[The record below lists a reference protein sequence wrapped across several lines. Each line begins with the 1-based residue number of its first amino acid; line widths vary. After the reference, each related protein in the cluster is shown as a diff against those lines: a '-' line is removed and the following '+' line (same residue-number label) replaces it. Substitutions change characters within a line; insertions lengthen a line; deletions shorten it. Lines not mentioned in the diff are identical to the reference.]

1 MFQGLSQG
9 ATLYILYK
17 NEPRM
22 EKGRIISVNTHLP
35 QFNPSQPQAM
45 LGGMV
50 TDLTVAVGSD
60 TIPFAGL
67 PASASVANFPDKGM
81 YISEDQGMIINEI
94 TAMRDNSQ
102 RIVDSYDAH
111 KTLRDKCDE
120 LLLSLN
126 PERQKEIAQAKELSE
141 LRGQLEEMKKM
152 LSAALGTKNSKEK

>member
-1 MFQGLSQG
+1 MFQALSQG

-22 EKGRIISVNTHLP
+22 EKGRVLSLNTHVP
-35 QFNPSQPQAM
+35 QFNPAQPQSM
-45 LGGMV
+45 FSGMV
-50 TDLTVAVGSD
+50 TDMTVAVGNE

-67 PASASVANFPDKGM
+67 PATASVANFPDRGM
-81 YISEDQGMIINEI
+81 FVSEDQGMVVNEI

-111 KTLRDKCDE
+111 KALRDKCDA

-126 PERQKEIAQAKELSE
+126 PDKQKEMQSAKDVAELKGE
-141 LRGQLEEMKKM
+141 LAEMKRM
-152 LSAALGTKNSKEK
+152 LSAVLGTQSKEE

>member
-9 ATLYILYK
+9 ATLYVLYK
-17 NEPRM
+17 NEPRI

-35 QFNPSQPQAM
+35 QFNPNQPQAM
-45 LGGMV
+45 FSGMV

-67 PASASVANFPDKGM
+67 PATASVANFPDKGM
-81 YISEDQGMIINEI
+81 FVSEDQGLVINEL

-102 RIVDSYDAH
+102 RVVDSYDTH
-111 KTLRDKCDE
+111 KALRDKCDA

-126 PERQKEIAQAKELSE
+126 PEKQKEAQAAKDVAELKGE
-141 LRGQLEEMKKM
+141 LAELKRM
-152 LSAALGTKNSKEK
+152 LSAALGTKPKEE

>member
-1 MFQGLSQG
+1 MSQG

-22 EKGRIISVNTHLP
+22 EKGRVITVNTHLP
-35 QFNPSQPQAM
+35 QFNPAQPQAM
-45 LGGMV
+45 FNGMV
-50 TDLTVAVGSD
+50 TDLTVAVGNE

-67 PASASVANFPDKGM
+67 PATASVANFPEKGM
-81 YISEDQGMIINEI
+81 FVSEDQSMAVNEI

-111 KTLRDKCDE
+111 KTLRDKCDA

-126 PERQKEIAQAKELSE
+126 PERQKEIQTAKEMAE
-141 LRGQLEEMKKM
+141 LKGQLEEMKEM
-152 LSAALGTKNSKEK
+152 LSAFLGTKAKEE

>member
-152 LSAALGTKNSKEK
+152 LSAALGTKSKEK

>member
-1 MFQGLSQG
+1 MFQGMNQG

-22 EKGRIISVNTHLP
+22 ETGRIISANTHLP

-50 TDLTVAVGSD
+50 TDLTVSVGSE

-67 PASASVANFPDKGM
+67 PASASVANFPDKGIF
-81 YISEDQGMIINEI
+81 ISENQALVVNEL
-94 TAMRDNSQ
+94 TAIRDNSQ
-102 RIVDSYDAH
+102 RIVDSYEAH
-111 KTLRDKCDE
+111 RALRDKCDD

-126 PERQKEIAQAKELSE
+126 PERQKEMQSAKEMEE
-141 LRGQLEEMKKM
+141 LKGELAEMKQM
-152 LSAALGTKNSKEK
+152 LSAFLGSKSKEK

>member
-22 EKGRIISVNTHLP
+22 ETGRIISVNTHLP

-45 LGGMV
+45 LGGMI
-50 TDLTVAVGSD
+50 TDLTVSVGSE

-67 PASASVANFPDKGM
+67 PASASVANFPDKGIF
-81 YISEDQGMIINEI
+81 ISENQALVVNEL

-102 RIVDSYDAH
+102 RIVDSYEAH
-111 KTLRDKCDE
+111 RALRDKCDD

-126 PERQKEIAQAKELSE
+126 PERQKEMQSAKEMEE
-141 LRGQLEEMKKM
+141 LKGELAEMKQM
-152 LSAALGTKNSKEK
+152 LSAFLGSKSKEK

>member
-22 EKGRIISVNTHLP
+22 EKGRVISVNTHLP

-45 LGGMV
+45 FGGMV
-50 TDLTVAVGSD
+50 TDLNVAVGNE

-67 PASASVANFPDKGM
+67 PATASVANFPDRGM
-81 YISEDQGMIINEI
+81 FVSEDQGMAVNEL

-102 RIVDSYDAH
+102 RVVDSYEAH
-111 KTLRDKCDE
+111 RTLRDKCDA

-126 PERQKEIAQAKELSE
+126 PEKQKEMQNAKDVAELKGE
-141 LRGQLEEMKKM
+141 LAEMKRM
-152 LSAALGTKNSKEK
+152 LSAVLGTKPKEE

>member
-9 ATLYILYK
+9 GTLYILYK

-22 EKGRIISVNTHLP
+22 EKGRILSVNTHLP

-50 TDLTVAVGSD
+50 TDLTVSVGSE

-67 PASASVANFPDKGM
+67 PANASMANFPDKGLF
-81 YISEDQGMIINEI
+81 ISEEQGAIVNEL
-94 TAMRDNSQ
+94 TSMRDNSQ

-111 KTLRDKCDE
+111 KALRDKCDA

-126 PERQKEIAQAKELSE
+126 PEKQREAQNAKEMADLKGE
-141 LRGQLEEMKKM
+141 LAEMKRM
-152 LSAALGTKNSKEK
+152 LSAFLGSKPTKED